1 MSMPF
6 PRIFW
11 KKTNFFKNP
20 KKLFWIFLF
29 PIFFNGPFWVLIFK
43 LQKSNYISWIDNKI
57 VVPSR
62 GIAFLQDE
70 GDQRYDLSKP
80 GKKSWFFSRKFWET
94 ALTFLLLLRTFFISQ
109 SHNAPQKNSENLSFP
124 TRYIATLYD
133 PQERRQSKKKM
144 AQYW

>member
-43 LQKSNYISWIDNKI
+43 LQKSNDNSWIDNKI
-57 VVPSR
+57 
-62 GIAFLQDE
+62 ILLTFLLDK
-70 GDQRYDLSKP
+70 GDWRYDLSNS
-80 GKKSWFFSRKFWET
+80 GKNLGFFPQIT
-94 ALTFLLLLRTFFISQ
+94 GVPHSQ
-109 SHNAPQKNSENLSFP
+109 
-124 TRYIATLYD
+124 
-133 PQERRQSKKKM
+133 
-144 AQYW
+144 